1 MLSCLVSLTAYQVT
15 AGRAGRS
22 PVPGVRRGCHER
34 RRYRR

>member
-22 PVPGVRRGCHER
+22 PVPGVVMSSER
-34 RRYRR
+34 